1 MRKNI
6 IRLLESLLLMAAVVL
21 PLQAQTTSDMLDGT
35 VKDAAT
41 QQAIAGASVRIVGFS
56 SAFTKEDGSFSL
68 KVSNPS
74 AIVEISA
81 VGYATRQVP
90 AGTGK
95 LDIVLYE
102 SEYKGSAA
110 EAVTVFGPESSLK
123 LSSSQSVVRE
133 NTSQSVA
140 VTPDALMQG
149 YATGVNTVFRSGMP
163 GSGANIYI
171 HGFNTINAGTAP
183 LYVVDGMPLEN
194 SSYAS
199 SLIGNY
205 QANPLSSIDVK
216 DIESITVMKDGTSL
230 YGLKGANGVVIIKT
244 KMSSDPETRI
254 SLHVHTG
261 VTMNPKYLPVLSAD
275 DSKTLFAELIQSGDD
290 APESLYTLPY
300 FNMVKPY
307 KEKWGWEGNT
317 DYYRYNNE
325 TDWQKQIYQNGW
337 NQNYYLNVSG
347 GDDVAMYTLSLG
359 YLNQKGLLKNTDFER
374 FNTRFNSLVHMSK
387 IIDFSANMSFVYGS
401 KQLANEGGDASKNPI
416 LASMLKA
423 PFMSTHIYDEQGA
436 LSPNVEGVD
445 DFGSSNPYVL
455 ANNVTMMNINYRF
468 MGSFK
473 FDIFLGKH
481 FTLTEMIGLN
491 YNKEREKSFYPSD
504 GVAFDPMYGYVVY
517 NEAQHRVDRLFSVY
531 NDFYLQFKT
540 RETADN
546 GLKARLGVRYQNNKA
561 ENDFGEGYNSSSD
574 SFKSIQ
580 YGESIL
586 RQIGGS
592 IGSWNWLS
600 GYLTANYSLRSKYFF
615 NATISADATSRS
627 GEKAASVFVYPSLSA
642 AWLISGEEFAQA
654 DWLNQLKLR
663 ASYGLS
669 GNDEIGNFNG
679 VRYYAPQNI
688 LGTYGL
694 VRGNL
699 VNTALKPE
707 TVERINVGLDF
718 SAFNERLNL
727 TGEFFY
733 NTTRDMILATQE
745 ARQTGFD
752 TFIDNAG
759 SMRNIG
765 FDLGINARL
774 INRRIFKWDLGLN
787 ISKYKNE
794 VLDLSGETIYNTALG
809 ATIQTKVGQPI
820 GVFYGYQ
827 TKNGA
832 VYSTQAQA
840 EADGL
845 GIMQG
850 LVRVPFAAGDVQF
863 VDQNGDKLIDE
874 KDMVMIGDPNPTLYG
889 SIVNTFTLG
898 KWSLNAL
905 FTYSLGGDVY
915 NYTRSQMESL
925 SQLDNQSQSV
935 INRWRNEGDVTNIP
949 RAVLGDPMGNSRFS
963 DRWIEDGSYIRL
975 KKVTLSYDFN
985 LGVKFIQNSSVFV
998 TGENLLTLTKYKGL
1012 DPESAMGSN
1021 AINYGVDPCVTP
1033 QPMVVSLGIRIGL

>member
-1 MRKNI
+1 MRKI
-6 IRLLESLLLMAAVVL
+6 IILLSESLLLLAACVL
-21 PLQAQTTSDMLDGT
+21 PLQAQNTPEMLTGT
-35 VKDAAT
+35 VTDAAT
-41 QQAIAGASVRIVGFS
+41 EQAIAGASVRIVGFS
-56 SAFTKEDGSFSL
+56 SAFTKEDGTFSL
-68 KVSNPS
+68 KASHPS
-74 AIVEISA
+74 AIVEVSA
-81 VGYATRQVP
+81 LGYATRQLT
-90 AGTGK
+90 AGNGP
-95 LDIVLYE
+95 LNVVLYE
-102 SEYKGSAA
+102 TGYKGAAA
-110 EAVTVFGPESSLK
+110 EVVNIFGAESSTT
-123 LSSSQSVVRE
+123 LSSSQGVISE
-133 NTSQSVA
+133 DNSQSVA

-149 YATGVNTVFRSGMP
+149 YATGVNAVFRSGMP
-163 GSGANIYI
+163 GNGANIYI

-205 QANPLSSIDVK
+205 QANPLSTIDVK

-254 SLHVHTG
+254 NLHVHTG
-261 VTMNPKYLPVLSAD
+261 VTLSPKSLPVLGAD
-275 DSKTLFAELIQSGDD
+275 DSKTLMAELTQTISGDLID
-290 APESLYTLPY
+290 LNDFPY
-300 FNMVKPY
+300 FSLEKPY
-307 KEKWGWEGNT
+307 EEKWGWEGNT
-317 DYYRYNNE
+317 DYYRYNND
-325 TDWQKQIYQNGW
+325 TDWQSQIYQNGI
-337 NQNYYLNVSG
+337 NQNYYLDVSG

-359 YLNQKGLLKNTDFER
+359 YLDQQGLLKGTDFER
-374 FNTRFNSLVHMSK
+374 FNTRFNSIVHLSK
-387 IIDFSANMSFVYGS
+387 AIDFSANMSFVYGS
-401 KQLANEGGDASKNPI
+401 KQLATEGGDDTKNPM
-416 LASMLKA
+416 LASFLKS
-423 PFMSTHIYDEQGA
+423 PFMSSHVYDEQGA

-445 DFGSSNPYVL
+445 DFGNSNPYVL
-455 ANNVTMMNINYRF
+455 ANNVTMTNINYRF

-473 FDIFLGKH
+473 FDFRLGKH
-481 FTLTEMIGLN
+481 FTLTELVGLN
-491 YNKEREKSFYPSD
+491 YNKEREKTFYPSE
-504 GVAFDPMYGYVVY
+504 GVAFADQYGYTVY
-517 NEAQHRVDRLFSVY
+517 NEAQHRVDRLFSIY
-531 NDFYLQFKT
+531 NDLYLQFQT

-546 GLKARLGVRYQNNKA
+546 GWKARLGVRYQNNQA

-574 SFKSIQ
+574 SFRSIQ
-580 YGESIL
+580 YGESLL

-600 GYLTANYSLRSKYFF
+600 TYLTANYSLKSKYFF
-615 NATISADATSRS
+615 NATVSADATSRS
-627 GEKAASVFVYPSLSA
+627 GENASSIFLYPSLSA

-654 DWLNQLKLR
+654 DWLDLLKLR
-663 ASYGLS
+663 ASFGLS

-679 VRYYAPQNI
+679 VRYYMPQNI

-707 TVERINVGLDF
+707 TVQRINVGLDF
-718 SAFNERLNL
+718 SAFNERVNL
-727 TGEFFY
+727 TAEFFA

-745 ARQTGFD
+745 ATQTGFS

-765 FDLGINARL
+765 FDLGINTRL
-774 INRRIFKWDLGLN
+774 INRRLFKWDLGVN

-809 ATIQTKVGQPI
+809 ATIQTKEGQPI
-820 GVFYGYQ
+820 GMFYGYQ
-827 TKNGA
+827 TQEGT
-832 VYSTQAQA
+832 VYATQAEA

-850 LVRVPFAAGDVQF
+850 LVRVPFSAGDVKF

-874 KDMVMIGDPNPTLYG
+874 NDMVVIGDPNPTLYG
-889 SIVNTFTLG
+889 SINTTFRISKL
-898 KWSLNAL
+898 SLNAL

-915 NYTRSQMESL
+915 NYARSRMESL
-925 SQLDNQSQSV
+925 SDLDNQSQSV

-949 RAVLGDPMGNSRFS
+949 RAVYGDPMGNSRFS

-975 KKVTLSYDFN
+975 KKVTLAYDFN
-985 LGVKFIQNSSVFV
+985 LGWDFIKNSSVFL
-998 TGENLLTLTKYKGL
+998 TGENLLTLTRYKGL

-1033 QPMVVSLGIRIGL
+1033 QPAVISLGLKIGL